1 MPKRSGKFYS
11 KNEKEL
17 MQKLGLKPAPA
28 SGAGWIIKEDG
39 ENDDIMVQLKTT
51 EASSYR
57 ITKMDLLKLESH
69 SMVSNKI
76 PMFLIQFIGS
86 KSDRL
91 YAVVEL
97 DNIPT
102 VYKSLF
108 GKQSH
113 GKPKESIV
121 AIQKEY
127 ESPTRERIKSG
138 SKARNKFFEERDK
151 QYGGRSHKS

>member
-39 ENDDIMVQLKTT
+39 ENDEIMVQLKTT

-102 VYKSLF
+102 VYESLF

-113 GKPKESIV
+113 GKQKENIV
-121 AIQKEY
+121 AIQEY
-127 ESPTRERIKSG
+127 EAPTRKRIKSG

-151 QYGGRSHKS
+151 QYGGRSH

>member
-1 MPKRSGKFYS
+1 MPKRNGKFYS

-39 ENDDIMVQLKTT
+39 ENDEIMVQLKTT

-102 VYKSLF
+102 VYESLF
-108 GKQSH
+108 GKHSH
-113 GKPKESIV
+113 GTKQNTTFVEQ
-121 AIQKEY
+121 AEY
-127 ESPTRERIKSG
+127 KAPTRKRIKSG

-151 QYGGRSHKS
+151 QYGGRSH